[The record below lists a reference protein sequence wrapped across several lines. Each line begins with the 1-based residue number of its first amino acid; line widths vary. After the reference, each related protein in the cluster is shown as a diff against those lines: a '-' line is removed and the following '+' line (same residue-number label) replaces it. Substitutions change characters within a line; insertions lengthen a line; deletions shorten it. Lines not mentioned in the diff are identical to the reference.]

1 MRENLNLYKLSGY
14 SLRWWEQTQADR
26 IRQGKDKIHSWL
38 RMKKMLAINF
48 YSLDCDKVLL
58 YTKQDYCWPINLYLN
73 YFEEPNILSLKEK
86 LHVEENIVL
95 EEYVEVKEENI
106 KIFEEINEGLVIE
119 EEPEIKIMEEIKEDH
134 IIEKDLEV
142 KMAETI

>member
-14 SLRWWEQTQADR
+14 SLRWWEQTQSDI
-26 IRQGKDKIHSWL
+26 IRQGKDKIHSWP

-48 YSLDCDKVLL
+48 YPLDCDKLLL
-58 YTKQDYCWPINLYLN
+58 YTKQDYCWPRNLYLN

-119 EEPEIKIMEEIKEDH
+119 EEPEIKIVEEIKEDH